1 MKALFLLAAG
11 AGLAVTAFAHL
22 RAGVEDLKPGDPA
35 PPFSLTGSDGQTY
48 RLADF
53 LGKRAVV
60 LAWFPRAFTGG

>member
-1 MKALFLLAAG
+1 MRACFVLAAS

-22 RAGVEDLKPGDPA
+22 RAGSEDLKPGDPA

-53 LGKRAVV
+53 LGKQAVV
-60 LAWFPRAFTGG
+60 LAWFPKAFTGG